1 MSYECN
7 DNYDDFCFYLEK
19 VKCIT
24 ESANTRYVF
33 AVGDFNADIKSNSV
47 FGSELIEF
55 RNMNDLCFIDKAML
69 LSDTFTYVS
78 QSHHTTSWLDHCI
91 TTGAGKSIVS
101 KMHIID
107 NIVCSDHMPL
117 CIDIECDIV
126 PICNSTFTKE
136 PRDVCKW
143 NLTGDK
149 EKLSYKT
156 CRGEWG

>member
-1 MSYECN
+1 MPYIPHECN
-7 DNYDDFCFYLEK
+7 DNCDDFCFYLDK

-24 ESANTRYVF
+24 ESANTPYVF
-33 AVGDFNADIKSNSV
+33 AVGDFNADIKSNSI

-55 RNMNDLCFIDKAML
+55 CNMNNLCFIDKAML

-91 TTGAGKSIVS
+91 TTGAGKSIVT

-117 CIDIECDIV
+117 CIAIECDIV
-126 PICNSTFTKE
+126 PICNSTFIKE
-136 PRDVCKW
+136 PRDVCK
-143 NLTGDK
+143 
-149 EKLSYKT
+149 
-156 CRGEWG
+156 